1 MLQRLK
7 LEHLPC
13 QLSKT
18 LCTALAPPLCAPTE
32 IWAHQRALI
41 MWFLSLRDHD
51 STPSSNIRKQ
61 LLQIFFH
68 FSFAY
73 GWMSSLLPVTSS
85 WLGMDYP
92 GHFLWIWKKKKK
104 GILGILSLRPQ
115 AISSSFTFVII
126 SETGILILFL
136 YCY

>member
-41 MWFLSLRDHD
+41 MWFLSLRDHERD
-51 STPSSNIRKQ
+51 TVFQYPKAVASNI
-61 LLQIFFH
+61 
-68 FSFAY
+68 FSFFICLWLDELVITSY
-73 GWMSSLLPVTSS
+73 FIMVRNGLPRPFF
-85 WLGMDYP
+85 MNM
-92 GHFLWIWKKKKK
+92 KKKK